1 MRARI
6 MDSRG
11 RAEPGRRPLDLPATR
26 RYRRLMNRRFVCLLL
41 ITTGVALVPVRSP
54 APLIYT
60 PGEGWT
66 YEPVGREGKWRR
78 TTAKDQLQVAQA
90 GFSHGDYSLAR
101 KAARRVVTVFSLSD
115 YAPEAQYLVGRCY
128 EAQHYDEKAFAEY
141 QKVLEKYPKS
151 EKVKEVFQRQY
162 EIALRFLH
170 GQWFKLWGYIPM
182 FPSMDRTAGMFEKIV
197 KGGPYSDVAPHAQLR
212 VGAAREKQ
220 RHYPEAVKAYERA
233 ADRYHD
239 RPVIAADALYR
250 AGISYQKQAAT
261 AEYDQSAAGKAITTF
276 TDFLTLYPE
285 DRRAAEAQQVIA
297 TLKYEQARG
306 NIAIAEFYEKRR
318 RWEAAGKYYNEV
330 VNHDLLDKPDSPQ
343 ALKALQRLDAIKK
356 RLQTASK

>member
-1 MRARI
+1 MPAMIIDPKGRSDR
-6 MDSRG
+6 RG
-11 RAEPGRRPLDLPATR
+11 AAPLTCPQRVATVAF
-26 RYRRLMNRRFVCLLL
+26 MNRRFVCLLL
-41 ITTGVALVPVRSP
+41 VTTGVALVPFRSP
-54 APLIYT
+54 APLVYT

-78 TTAKDQLQVAQA
+78 ATAKDQLEVAEAAFKQE
-90 GFSHGDYSLAR
+90 DYSLAF

-151 EKVKEVFQRQY
+151 EKVKEVLLRQY

-212 VGAAREKQ
+212 LGAAREKQ
-220 RHYPEAVKAYERA
+220 KHYPEAVKAYERA

-276 TDFLTLYPE
+276 TDFMTLYPD
-285 DRRAAEAQQVIA
+285 DRRAPEAQGIIA
-297 TLKYEQARG
+297 SLKYEQARG
-306 NIAIAEFYEKRR
+306 NFAIAQFYEKRR
-318 RWEAAGKYYNEV
+318 KWEGARAYYNEV
-330 VNHDLLDKPDSPQ
+330 VNLLLDRPESPYAVQ
-343 ALKALQRLDAIKK
+343 ARQRIEAIKQHM
-356 RLQTASK
+356 QTASK